1 MRTVLRSFSTVVS
14 LIMPILFMSVGVL
27 VVCIAIE
34 NNETDPAKRVDLDR
48 VRLFVMSY
56 FMVWAFIFNTSS
68 YSGHIVLE
76 R

>member
-27 VVCIAIE
+27 VVCIAIK
-34 NNETDPAKRVDLDR
+34 NNETDPAKRVNLDR
-48 VRLFVMSY
+48 LRLYVMSY